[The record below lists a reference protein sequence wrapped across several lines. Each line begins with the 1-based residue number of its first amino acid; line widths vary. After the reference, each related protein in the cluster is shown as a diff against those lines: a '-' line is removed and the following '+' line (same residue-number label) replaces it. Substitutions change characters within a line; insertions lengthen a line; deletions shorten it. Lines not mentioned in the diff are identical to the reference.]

1 MPRICFSAG
10 HGLGSRAPGKSDPGA
25 VALGREEDDFTLRV
39 CSRLADDFAN
49 LGWPT
54 LLRDTG
60 AYYAADDDASRW
72 DADILV
78 ELHLNAG
85 AAKANGTET
94 LVNSG
99 APAGTVKLAKAVQSR
114 LVAALGTTDRGV
126 RTRNDLAVLKP
137 HKGMLAIL
145 VEGFFIT
152 NASDVAKWKRGYL
165 KAELA
170 IVNGILV
177 GTGRKPV
184 GSLPRT
190 WGPIRRRLI
199 KRV

>member
-10 HGLGSRAPGKSDPGA
+10 HGVGSRKGGKIDPGA
-25 VALGREEDDFTLRV
+25 VAGGREEADFTLRL
-39 CSRLADDFAN
+39 CARLADDFAN

-60 AYYAADDDASRW
+60 AYYEADDDAFQW
-72 DADILV
+72 KAEYFV
-78 ELHLNAG
+78 EIHLNAG
-85 AAKANGTET
+85 PVTANGTET

-99 APAGTVKLAKAVQSR
+99 APEGSARLAKLVQSR
-114 LVAALGTTDRGV
+114 LVSALKTKDRGV
-126 RTRNDLAVLKP
+126 RTRNDLAVLRP
-137 HKGMLAIL
+137 HGRMKSIL
-145 VEGFFIT
+145 LEVFFIT
-152 NASDVAKWKRGYL
+152 SAYDVARWKKNYL

-177 GTGRKPV
+177 ASGRKPV
-184 GSLPRT
+184 SSLPRT